1 MCIRHCNKAVQS
13 VKTDIH
19 AFVCTFKRSM
29 PNISHTAQLN
39 IVWCVLACCLLS
51 LILSVPVCLTPGG
64 RVIVFHVDWT
74 DLSVLRRAVVAPPG
88 TCQKGR
94 MLRPP
99 IDLPSQHLHL
109 NKTLGD
115 SFMLKTG
122 KWRST
127 RKERDCPSA
136 TDNLTCSYQ
145 LANIPVV
152 SWDEAG
158 KTDPNADSVI

>member
-1 MCIRHCNKAVQS
+1 MHLYAHLKDLCQTFLIEHNW
-13 VKTDIH
+13 ILYG
-19 AFVCTFKRSM
+19 VCLPVVFY
-29 PNISHTAQLN
+29 L
-39 IVWCVLACCLLS
+39 WF
-51 LILSVPVCLTPGG
+51 SVPVWLTPGG
-64 RVIVFHVDWT
+64 RVTVFHADWT

-109 NKTLGD
+109 NKTPGD